1 MKKQLH
7 KIELVKLAV
16 PTIFLIFLAAC
27 SSAPSKPYARDFE
40 SNYVVKPISKT
51 ASMPDSAWIASHM
64 KGFDPLPGVSEIL
77 FTKRLDESSDIT
89 QPAMVDGNL
98 AGANYT
104 LVNEHYRINATVR
117 LKPFPPPAKEP
128 GVTRLLVT
136 LREGQQPTT
145 ETLSPNKHVLNDM
158 YLLSISVH
166 VDGYDIGQPDQYYKG
181 FEITPKYRVNKGL
194 EYLLTSLASNYDV
207 FEDDLDGYKISPND
221 TWIDQRELNANLPHL
236 PE

>member
-77 FTKRLDESSDIT
+77 FTKRLDESSDI
-89 QPAMVDGNL
+89 
-98 AGANYT
+98 
-104 LVNEHYRINATVR
+104 
-117 LKPFPPPAKEP
+117 
-128 GVTRLLVT
+128 
-136 LREGQQPTT
+136 
-145 ETLSPNKHVLNDM
+145 
-158 YLLSISVH
+158 

-221 TWIDQRELNANLPHL
+221 TWIDPRKLNAKLPHL

>member
-40 SNYVVKPISKT
+40 SNYVVKPTSKT

-117 LKPFPPPAKEP
+117 LK
-128 GVTRLLVT
+128 
-136 LREGQQPTT
+136 
-145 ETLSPNKHVLNDM
+145 SLNDM
-158 YLLSISVH
+158 YCLSISVH
-166 VDGYDIGQPDQYYKG
+166 VNGYDIGQPDQYFKG

-221 TWIDQRELNANLPHL
+221 TWVDPRELNAKLPHL

>member
-40 SNYVVKPISKT
+40 SNYVVKPTSKT

-117 LKPFPPPAKEP
+117 LK
-128 GVTRLLVT
+128 
-136 LREGQQPTT
+136 
-145 ETLSPNKHVLNDM
+145 SLNDM
-158 YLLSISVH
+158 YCLSISVH
-166 VDGYDIGQPDQYYKG
+166 VNGYDIGQPDQYFKG

-221 TWIDQRELNANLPHL
+221 TWIDQHELNANLPHL

>member
-117 LKPFPPPAKEP
+117 LK
-128 GVTRLLVT
+128 
-136 LREGQQPTT
+136 
-145 ETLSPNKHVLNDM
+145 SLNDM
-158 YLLSISVH
+158 YCLSISVH
-166 VDGYDIGQPDQYYKG
+166 VNGYDIGQPDQYFKG

-221 TWIDQRELNANLPHL
+221 TWIDQHELNANLPHL